1 MLQLNI
7 MGKNKN
13 NQPIWNTRIK
23 KETKNLFKKV
33 GGSIEIDKRLFR
45 EDIEASI
52 VHVEMLFRQ
61 KIINFKIKNKIVW
74 GLNRIKNEIIK
85 KKFIFDDKLEDIH
98 MNIENRL
105 FELIGEEAGYI
116 HTARSRNDQVVTDFK
131 IWLRKANKE
140 IVKNID
146 VTIKNI
152 LKKAEKNVETIM
164 PGFTHLKNAQ
174 PVSFAHYLMAY
185 LEMFNRDKKRFNNN
199 LESLNENPLG
209 VAALTGTSFK
219 IDRFYTSKKLGF
231 HRPTK
236 NSIDTVSDRD
246 FVIDFLYS
254 CSACAVHISRI
265 AEEFII
271 WNSDAFKLINLNDKI
286 VTGSS
291 IMPQKKNPDPL
302 EYLRGKTGFMFG
314 NLFSMLTTLKGL
326 PLSYFKDLQDDKEI
340 VFKSFDQLKNSLIIL
355 NDVLKNFSPDK
366 KRMIELAE
374 SGYITATDL
383 ADYMVRELNY
393 PFRKAYLQTAKI
405 INFAEKNKKKL
416 SELTIKEINKIEKG
430 LTTDVLKVF
439 ELKKSVN
446 SKVSYGGTSFDNIK
460 KMILSYKKK

>member
-1 MLQLNI
+1 

-13 NQPIWNTRIK
+13 NLPIWNTRIK
-23 KETKNLFKKV
+23 KNSNNLFKKV
-33 GGSIEIDKRLFR
+33 GGSLSIDKRLFK

-52 VHVEMLFRQ
+52 VHVDMLFRQ
-61 KIINFKIKNKIVW
+61 KIINFKVKNKIVW

-85 KKFIFDDKLEDIH
+85 KKFIFNDKLEDIH
-98 MNIENRL
+98 MNMEHRL
-105 FELIGEEAGYI
+105 FELIGDDAGYI

-131 IWLRKANKE
+131 IWLKKANSE
-140 IVKNID
+140 ILKNID

-152 LKKAEKNVETIM
+152 LKKAEDNIETIM

-185 LEMFNRDKKRFNNN
+185 LEMFNRDKKRFVNN
-199 LESLNENPLG
+199 LDSLNENPLG

-231 HRPTK
+231 QKPTK

-271 WNSDAFKLINLNDKI
+271 WNSDAFKLITLNDKI

-366 KRMIELAE
+366 KRMLELAE
-374 SGYITATDL
+374 NGFITATDL
-383 ADYMVRELNY
+383 ADYMVKELNY

-416 SELTIKEINKIEKG
+416 SELTMNEINKIEKG
-430 LTTDVLKVF
+430 LTSDVQKVF
-439 ELKKSVN
+439 DLKKSVN
-446 SKVSYGGTSFDNIK
+446 SKVSYGGTSFENIK

>member
-1 MLQLNI
+1 

-13 NQPIWNTRIK
+13 NLPIWNTRIK
-23 KETKNLFKKV
+23 KNSTNLFKKV
-33 GGSIEIDKRLFR
+33 GGSLSIDKRLFR

-52 VHVEMLFRQ
+52 VHVEMLFKQ

-85 KKFIFDDKLEDIH
+85 KKFIFNEKLEDIH

-105 FELIGEEAGYI
+105 FELIGEDAGYI

-140 IVKNID
+140 IIKNID
-146 VTIKNI
+146 ITIKNI
-152 LKKAEKNVETIM
+152 LKKAEKNIETIM

-185 LEMFNRDKKRFNNN
+185 LEMFNRDKKRFENN

-209 VAALTGTSFK
+209 AAALTGTSFK

-231 HRPTK
+231 KNPTK

-254 CSACAVHISRI
+254 CSTCAVHISRI

-271 WNSDAFKLINLNDKI
+271 WNSDAYKLINLNDKI

-340 VFKSFDQLKNSLIIL
+340 VFKSFDQLKSSLIIL
-355 NDVLKNFSPDK
+355 NDVFKNFSPDK
-366 KRMIELAE
+366 KRMLELAE
-374 SGYITATDL
+374 SGFITATDL

-405 INFAEKNKKKL
+405 INLAEKNKKKL
-416 SELTIKEINKIEKG
+416 SELTVKEINKIEKG
-430 LTTDVLKVF
+430 LTADVLKVF

>member
-1 MLQLNI
+1 

-23 KETKNLFKKV
+23 KEKTNLFKKV

-85 KKFIFDDKLEDIH
+85 KKFIFDSKLEDIH
-98 MNIENRL
+98 MNIEHRL
-105 FELIGEEAGYI
+105 FELIGEDAGYI

-131 IWLRKANKE
+131 MWLRKANKE
-140 IVKNID
+140 IAKNID
-146 VTIKNI
+146 ATIKNI

-185 LEMFNRDKKRFNNN
+185 LEMFNRDKKRFKNN
-199 LESLNENPLG
+199 LESLNESPLG

-231 HRPTK
+231 TRPTK

-393 PFRKAYLQTAKI
+393 PFRKAYLQTAKMV
-405 INFAEKNKKKL
+405 NFAEKNKKKL

-460 KMILSYKKK
+460 KMILGYKKK